1 MTWYLIETLAPAPS
15 ASIVFKEGEPRD
27 WTSVRTLTRSDG
39 LDMIE
44 DLIAEVRNSCE
55 GLDRVG
61 HGRLGPRRV
70 VMRPVL
76 GYEGEVYGIKTW
88 VGKPDAALTPER
100 AIASVNWDVQS
111 LVARHTL
118 ESYMMSSISPEGF
131 GQDRDPGQFLRKVAQ
146 FDALNELAELCLNDG
161 TRTHFSGRLTVLHD
175 DTHLMAWRGLGRS
188 NAGAD
193 GSEVRG
199 LFHDVTD
206 TEPPQIAP
214 LTALKLPSGD
224 KQRGETGSAPGT
236 VLVAY
241 RRVPGEPEIP
251 ALIYWVSPRPNYI
264 AESATEHY
272 LTQHPDA
279 PLPGNLINPES
290 FDEFARAKKVLEAGQ
305 DDLEIPMVVELL
317 GPDGNWVRVR
327 FHIRRYPGAVG
338 SLLHIGRFVPLE
350 D

>member
-1 MTWYLIETLAPAPS
+1 
-15 ASIVFKEGEPRD
+15 
-27 WTSVRTLTRSDG
+27 
-39 LDMIE
+39 
-44 DLIAEVRNSCE
+44 
-55 GLDRVG
+55 
-61 HGRLGPRRV
+61 
-70 VMRPVL
+70 
-76 GYEGEVYGIKTW
+76 
-88 VGKPDAALTPER
+88 
-100 AIASVNWDVQS
+100 
-111 LVARHTL
+111 
-118 ESYMMSSISPEGF
+118 
-131 GQDRDPGQFLRKVAQ
+131 
-146 FDALNELAELCLNDG
+146 
-161 TRTHFSGRLTVLHD
+161 
-175 DTHLMAWRGLGRS
+175 S
-188 NAGAD
+188 NAGSD

-224 KQRGETGSAPGT
+224 EQRGDSAPGT

-251 ALIYWVSPRPNYI
+251 ALIYWVSPRPSYI

-272 LTQHPDA
+272 LTQHPGA
-279 PLPGNLINPES
+279 PLPGNLINPEF

-317 GPDGNWVRVR
+317 GRDGNWVRVR
-327 FHIRRYPGAVG
+327 FHVRRYPGAVG

>member
-1 MTWYLIETLAPAPS
+1 MTWYLIETLAQAPS
-15 ASIVFKEGEPRD
+15 ASIVFKEGEHRD

-39 LDMIE
+39 LDKIE
-44 DLIAEVRNSCE
+44 DLIADVRTSCE
-55 GLDRVG
+55 GLDRVEQ
-61 HGRLGPRRV
+61 GRLGPRRI

-76 GYEGEVYGIKTW
+76 GYEGDVYGIKTW
-88 VGKPDAALTPER
+88 VGKPEEDLTPER

-175 DTHLMAWRGLGRS
+175 DTRLMAWRGLARRS
-188 NAGAD
+188 SGPD
-193 GSEVRG
+193 GTEVRG
-199 LFHDVTD
+199 MFHDVTD

-214 LTALKLPSGD
+214 LTALKLSTSD
-224 KQRGETGSAPGT
+224 ESATGT

-241 RRVPGEPEIP
+241 RRVPGEPEVP
-251 ALIYWVSPRPNYI
+251 ALIYWISPRPFFV
-264 AESATEHY
+264 AESATEHH
-272 LTQHPDA
+272 LAQQPHA
-279 PLPGNLINPES
+279 RLPGNLINPEF
-290 FDEFARAKKVLEAGQ
+290 FDEFIRAKKVLEAGQ
-305 DDLEIPMVVELL
+305 DDLEIPMVIEML
-317 GPDGNWVRVR
+317 GREGDWVRVR

-338 SLLHIGRFVPLE
+338 SLLHIGRFTRLE